1 MQTFEEAVTYLGKAG
16 ILAGI
21 TGSGLRIV
29 GGLGQKF
36 VPEFHTELFVNAFVI
51 IYQFDDVGGEW
62 VAHISPSD
70 EFIVT
75 KTSNTLAEAVDN
87 VIEVYKIHGKLL

>member
-1 MQTFEEAVTYLGKAG
+1 MQTFEEAVAYLKKAG
-16 ILAGI
+16 LLAGI
-21 TGSGLRIV
+21 TGSGLRVV

-36 VPEFHTELFVNAFVI
+36 VPEFDAELFVKAFVI
-51 IYQFDDVGGEW
+51 IYLSDGVNGEW
-62 VAHISPSD
+62 VAHVSPED

-87 VIEVYKIHGKLL
+87 VIEIYKTHGKL